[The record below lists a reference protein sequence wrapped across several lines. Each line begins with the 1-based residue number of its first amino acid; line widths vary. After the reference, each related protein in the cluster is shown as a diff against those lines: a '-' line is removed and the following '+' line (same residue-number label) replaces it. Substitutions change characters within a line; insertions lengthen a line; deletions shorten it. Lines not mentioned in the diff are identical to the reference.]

1 MQQSVF
7 VRIVYVCILLPNF
20 SWLNNNFLSAVFSYL
35 LAPTKKHEKKGGKA
49 DAGKDK
55 HAHVW

>member
-1 MQQSVF
+1 MYIFCFQNSAGL
-7 VRIVYVCILLPNF
+7 III
-20 SWLNNNFLSAVFSYL
+20 FLSAVFSYL